1 MPLQGLIAS
10 SYAPLVERIVP
21 CLDVAGIEASICAE
35 AKDAE
40 RRVQTGKYDAVMV
53 DCESL
58 ADGRGALQQV
68 RQSPSNRN
76 CVTFAI
82 AESGGPGETPAN
94 FLLSPHFTSERLLEA
109 LQCARSLMLAEQF
122 RYYRHPVNLTALLSG
137 PSRSQEK
144 PALISNLSQGGMAIK
159 PPVPLSLG
167 SHVELRFQL
176 PGTKPI
182 LAEAKVIWTAA
193 EAGAGVE
200 FTRVTREAKES
211 LVSWLSEQWVRASA
225 PLPPIPLTLEGPRN
239 REFNVRLLRCHAFL
253 KQLPVGWRCTQ
264 CQWQI
269 RIPVQESCWKYEN
282 NPPRCI
288 LDAFEQHQCGAH
300 SV

>member
-35 AKDAE
+35 AREAKQ
-40 RRVQTGKYDAVMV
+40 RVQTGKYDAVMV
-53 DCESL
+53 DCDNL

-82 AESGGPGETPAN
+82 AEGVSAEEAPAN
-94 FLLSPHFTSERLLEA
+94 FHLSPHFTSERLLEA

-122 RYYRHPVNLTALLSG
+122 RYYRHPVNLTALLCGS
-137 PSRSQEK
+137 SRTKEQ

-159 PPVPLSLG
+159 PTVPLSLG
-167 SHVELRFQL
+167 SRVELRFQL

-182 LAEAKVIWTAA
+182 LAEAKVIWTAS

-200 FTRVTREAKES
+200 FTRVTREAQES
-211 LVSWLSEQWVRASA
+211 LVSWLSEQWVQASA
-225 PLPPIPLTLEGPRN
+225 PLPPIPLTLGEPQR
-239 REFNVRLLRCHAFL
+239 REFNVRLLRCDAFL
-253 KQLPVGWRCTQ
+253 RQLPVGWRCTQ
-264 CQWQI
+264 CRWQI
-269 RIPVQESCWKYEN
+269 RIPVQESSWKYEN
-282 NPPRCI
+282 NPPRPI
-288 LDAFEQHQCGAH
+288 LDAFEQHQCAAH
-300 SV
+300 AV